1 LQCIHFG
8 YIFNSVKQTT
18 RMNQFKELVK
28 EWVDDDMS
36 DTVLSIIETDAPAE
50 LKAQIFWFWQ
60 QHQDKMEEGW
70 N

>member
-1 LQCIHFG
+1 MA
-8 YIFNSVKQTT
+8 IFLISVKQTP
-18 RMNQFKELVK
+18 RMDKFKELVK

-50 LKAQIFWFWQ
+50 LKAQIFWFWK

-70 N
+70 K